1 MKKFFLSLICI
12 TAGLLLGG
20 LILKFAGIDAIE
32 AYKVMWNGAFSRPG
46 YIANIIIRSTPL
58 ILTGLSVA
66 FAFRTGLFNIGAE
79 GQFIMGALSA
89 AFFGVMFNFNPWIQI
104 PAVIFFSLIVSGI
117 YGGFAGFLKARFGV
131 HEVISTIMLNWIA
144 LYFSN
149 YMVQRVGFHK
159 PGTETSEYI
168 NPSTSLTFFED
179 WKSSDS
185 AIEFFSRHSLLG
197 EFMRPSVNAGILF
210 ALVAAIIVWF
220 ILKKTTFGFK
230 LKAVGSSIEAA
241 RYAGINVNKKMT
253 QSMMISGALSG
264 LAGATHVMGVSK
276 NVAILAAHEG
286 YGFDGI
292 AVSLIG
298 ANSPM
303 GSVLAGFFLGGLKYS
318 GQKLQSALEAPS
330 EVIGIMIGAIIFFIA
345 IPIVFEKPLNKL
357 FLKVSKKWSQHHE

>member
-1 MKKFFLSLICI
+1 MKKFLLSVLCVVS
-12 TAGLLLGG
+12 GLLVGG
-20 LILKFAGIDAIE
+20 IILKLSGISALE

-46 YIANIIIRSTPL
+46 YIAYIIIRSTPL

-66 FAFRTGLFNIGAE
+66 FAFKTGLFNIGTE
-79 GQFIMGALSA
+79 GQFIMGALTA
-89 AFFGVMFNFNPWIQI
+89 AYFGYMFSFNPWIQI
-104 PAVIFFSLIVSGI
+104 PLVIFLSLFVSAL
-117 YGGFAGFLKARFGV
+117 YGGLAGYLKARCGV

-149 YMVQRVGFHK
+149 YMVLREGFHK

-168 NPSTSLTFFED
+168 QNSTSLTFFED
-179 WKSSDS
+179 WKSSD
-185 AIEFFSRHSLLG
+185 LG
-197 EFMRPSVNAGILF
+197 MEWLAQHPFLNEFMRPTVNAGIFF
-210 ALVAAIIVWF
+210 ALISAIIIWF

-230 LKAVGSSIEAA
+230 LKATGLSPEAA
-241 RYAGINVNKKMT
+241 KYAGININKKMT

-276 NVAILAAHEG
+276 NVAILASHEG

-298 ANSPM
+298 SSSPI
-303 GSVLAGFFLGGLKYS
+303 GTVIAGFFLGGLKYS
-318 GQKLQSALEAPS
+318 GQKIQSALEAPS

-345 IPIVFEKPLNKL
+345 IPIIFERPIDRLLN
-357 FLKVSKKWSQHHE
+357 FGKKRGANNE